1 MSSAEVYLKRQLY
14 KHYARTEAIAILVT
28 ARVFYKS
35 PSLFITWRDVT
46 MDRLDMTNWRRGI
59 ISARMHGLQSGRDKP
74 CCLCCEFDIWFQ
86 KLSFYAFKRRYSVNG
101 KYPSHHNPK

>member
-46 MDRLDMTNWRRGI
+46 MDRLDMTN
-59 ISARMHGLQSGRDKP
+59 
-74 CCLCCEFDIWFQ
+74 
-86 KLSFYAFKRRYSVNG
+86 
-101 KYPSHHNPK
+101 